1 MGGLSDNK
9 GLCPLAPCGAGAPDD
24 PVRGPDGRRLVA
36 AAVNTT
42 VLSVPQPTV
51 AELDA
56 LTGGAFS
63 APTSGERAARLRAW
77 LEGQPPI
84 ETVRAVYRELATRDK
99 GAAKIV
105 KERLEEH
112 KRQRAQDEAAAQWAA
127 RAEALLAQTHFNM
140 ADALAWQRDA
150 AKAGAPLS
158 REPLASLRQRLAERI
173 AAIEDL
179 THRVHVEREAA
190 GLLVQ
195 RIDMLSTRPI
205 ADAEAA
211 HEALARDVAQW
222 RERAEALVA
231 APAWGDLE
239 PRHAAQLQATREQV
253 QAVWQAFDAAL
264 AQARRARDDAQ
275 AALPGVPLW
284 DDEIR
289 TLRGQEVA
297 AAPEAAGAVAVPKA
311 VQAVAQAA
319 LLPTLEALERE
330 LAEGHTKAMVRLAG
344 ELRHLHKLHGRHA
357 GPEVDARAQAALAKA
372 KELEDWARWRAD
384 QLREELIAKAEAL
397 TQGDGASRPAGK
409 ALADAIR
416 ALREQWK
423 QVDQGGVPPNQT
435 LWKRFDAACNRAH
448 EALQAWRDS
457 LKAQHEAARQA
468 RLALIDEVRAWTAA
482 HAEDE
487 DWKAQLRELHA
498 LAERWRQA
506 GHVSEK
512 AYAELQ
518 AAWKE
523 AMTAAHARLEAA
535 QADSVQ
541 RRQAM
546 IAEAQALAEQP
557 RVRLDAVRELQQRW
571 QAEAQRVPLER
582 RKEQKLWEAFR
593 APIDAA
599 FARRSAERE
608 QAQAALSAVDAAV
621 LQAARALEEA
631 CSQDDAQAI
640 RAAMAA
646 LREAASGGAEPAPA
660 PAGQAAAPAEAAPA
674 PAPSDAATRPLVAR
688 RGDDRPGV
696 AAPAAAPARDVRP
709 SPRAAAGRAPAGE
722 RPSVRPRLGD
732 AAFRAQ
738 RQALERAE
746 ARLRELAARAH
757 GEAVTALLQAWQQR
771 QPQAVP
777 SAAQLGRSAAA
788 ARGRWVQAVEAA
800 PAVDDA
806 AADEALLR
814 LEIAADLPTPAEH
827 LPARRQLQLQLL
839 TRRHEP
845 GPAET
850 WPQDVA
856 RVLASAATP
865 ARQQRLQAV
874 LKVLLRR

>member
-1 MGGLSDNK
+1 M
-9 GLCPLAPCGAGAPDD
+9 
-24 PVRGPDGRRLVA
+24 
-36 AAVNTT
+36 NTT
-42 VLSVPQPTV
+42 VPSVPQPTV

-63 APTSGERAARLRAW
+63 APTAGERAARLRAW
-77 LEGQPPI
+77 LQGEPPI
-84 ETVRAVYRELATRDK
+84 DTVRTVYRELATRDK

-127 RAEALLAQTHFNM
+127 RAEALLAQTHFSM

-179 THRVHVEREAA
+179 THRLHVEREAA

-264 AQARRARDDAQ
+264 AQACRARDDAQ

-297 AAPEAAGAVAVPKA
+297 AAPEAAADAPKA

-319 LLPTLEALERE
+319 LLPTLQALERE
-330 LAEGHTKAMVRLAG
+330 LAAGHTKAMVRLAG

-357 GPEVDARAQAALAKA
+357 GPEVEARAQAALAKA

-397 TQGDGASRPAGK
+397 TQGDEASRLAGK

-423 QVDQGGVPPNQT
+423 QVDQGGVPPNQA

-482 HAEDE
+482 HADDE
-487 DWKAQLRELHA
+487 DWKAQLRDLHA
-498 LAERWRQA
+498 FGERWRQA

-518 AAWKE
+518 AAWKD
-523 AMTAAHARLEAA
+523 ALSAAHARLQAA

-541 RRQAM
+541 RRQAL
-546 IAEAQALAEQP
+546 IAEARALAEQP

-608 QAQAALSAVDAAV
+608 QALAAMSAVDAAV
-621 LQAARALEEA
+621 LQAARALEQA
-631 CSQDDAQAI
+631 CAQDDAQAI

-646 LREAASGGAEPAPA
+646 LRDAATLAADAHLPPATEAAPAA
-660 PAGQAAAPAEAAPA
+660 AEAAPA
-674 PAPSDAATRPLVAR
+674 PAPDGAGPRPLVAR

-696 AAPAAAPARDVRP
+696 AAPAPTPARDARP
-709 SPRAAAGRAPAGE
+709 GPRAAVGRAPASE
-722 RPSVRPRLGD
+722 RTGRRPRLGE

-771 QPQAVP
+771 QPDAVP
-777 SAAQLGRSAAA
+777 AAAQLGRSAAA
-788 ARGRWVQAVEAA
+788 ARARWVQAIAAA